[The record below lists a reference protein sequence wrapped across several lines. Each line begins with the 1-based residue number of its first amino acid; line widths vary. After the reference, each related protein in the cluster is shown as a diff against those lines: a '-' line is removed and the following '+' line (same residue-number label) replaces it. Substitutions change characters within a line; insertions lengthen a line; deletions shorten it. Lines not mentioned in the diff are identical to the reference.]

1 LLCSL
6 LLAGNTQEE
15 NRVWFFSVL
24 LGFRLR
30 DRQREKECFSGF
42 STLNQERKRCRES
55 FDFRFPIFSKEWK
68 MIDASLLFI
77 ETLKGSDHLRLN
89 DQGLRRTHMFDESAY
104 QIRNNH

>member
-1 LLCSL
+1 
-6 LLAGNTQEE
+6 
-15 NRVWFFSVL
+15 
-24 LGFRLR
+24 
-30 DRQREKECFSGF
+30 
-42 STLNQERKRCRES
+42 
-55 FDFRFPIFSKEWK
+55 